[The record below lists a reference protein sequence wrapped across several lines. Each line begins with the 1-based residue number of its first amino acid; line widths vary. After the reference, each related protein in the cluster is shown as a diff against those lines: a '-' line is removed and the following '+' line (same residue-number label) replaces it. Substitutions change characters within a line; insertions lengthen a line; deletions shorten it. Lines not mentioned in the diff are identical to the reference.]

1 MRELSDKTA
10 LGVAGGQYFMHAWEE
25 IQRGQEHVQQMLFDG
40 VLVVMVVPVVPVVG
54 CVALAQPRCFAK
66 QKSIEREPLPD
77 VVQAWKQEQEKKKVG
92 VGMSKFADGF
102 FAKHDVQG
110 GTGKEEEGGTTKE
123 TKHDEREGTGLYED
137 GEFDV
142 GKRDGEERG
151 EVKAMVV
158 FDRWVGKEVV
168 FKTSRIDLGFFTR
181 MPGGLPREEQAEAGL
196 VHSLCAVSGGW
207 GGSGS
212 VAVPLSLVVV
222 LRAVDDTLILLALE
236 CPAWRE

>member
-1 MRELSDKTA
+1 MRRTA
-10 LGVAGGQYFMHAWEE
+10 
-25 IQRGQEHVQQMLFDG
+25 
-40 VLVVMVVPVVPVVG
+40 
-54 CVALAQPRCFAK
+54 
-66 QKSIEREPLPD
+66 
-77 VVQAWKQEQEKKKVG
+77 
-92 VGMSKFADGF
+92 
-102 FAKHDVQG
+102 
-110 GTGKEEEGGTTKE
+110 TGKEEEGGTTEE

-151 EVKAMVV
+151 EVKLMVV
-158 FDRWVGKEVV
+158 FDRWVGEEVV